1 MFGELQAT
9 CTNTRKSGRSTG
21 DVAMWQEPV
30 SVKVLRIAATCC
42 FWQQCHKEAAQHL
55 KQRGDL
61 KLLTETVAT
70 DLGSQTPAPFPR
82 VRNLSGPPQCW
93 LLKATRCWMQARVRR
108 SMTQLEVVFCG
119 LAPRLLQCDVRGTS
133 TFMRPYVRVHIR
145 G

>member
-9 CTNTRKSGRSTG
+9 CANTRKSGRSAVG
-21 DVAMWQEPV
+21 MAVRREPV

-42 FWQQCHKEAAQHL
+42 FWQWHHKEAAQHL

-61 KLLTETVAT
+61 KLLNETVAT
-70 DLGSQTPAPFPR
+70 HLGSQTPAPFPW
-82 VRNLSGPPQCW
+82 VRNLSGSPQCW
-93 LLKATRCWMQARVRR
+93 LLKATRCWMQVRVRR
-108 SMTQLEVVFCG
+108 SMTQLEVVSCG
-119 LAPRLLQCDVRGTS
+119 STPRLLQSDVRGTS